1 MLDKVSG
8 QWYNKGT
15 VKEREET
22 KMNEFE
28 VMKAMFERVY
38 KDALASGVSQDKFFS
53 VEEDDGY
60 DCIYISNDGQI
71 QLILE
76 FNKENGKLERYE
88 QERGD

>member
-1 MLDKVSG
+1 
-8 QWYNKGT
+8 
-15 VKEREET
+15 
-22 KMNEFE
+22 MNEFE
-28 VMKAMFERVY
+28 MIKAMFERVY
-38 KDALASGVSQDKFFS
+38 KNALASGEVSQDEFFS

-88 QERGD
+88 